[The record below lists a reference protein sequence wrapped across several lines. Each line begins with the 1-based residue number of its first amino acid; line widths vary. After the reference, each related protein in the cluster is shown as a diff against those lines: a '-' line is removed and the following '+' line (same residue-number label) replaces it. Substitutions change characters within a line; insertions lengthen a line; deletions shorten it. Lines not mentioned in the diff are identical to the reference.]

1 MKEDVE
7 GKLDVLFEDAGEQRL
22 KNIAT
27 PVRVYQLRIKGA
39 TPTQAPVVADKPSIA
54 VLPFENLSE
63 DPRQEYFADGMVEDM
78 PSRSGELHPEPLTE
92 PDLGLS
98 TYPARATH

>member
-1 MKEDVE
+1 MASRAVLIAKVVVMALAVE
-7 GKLDVLFEDAGEQRL
+7 MLDFV
-22 KNIAT
+22 
-27 PVRVYQLRIKGA
+27 VV
-39 TPTQAPVVADKPSIA
+39 VVALEVVAII
-54 VLPFENLSE
+54 VL
-63 DPRQEYFADGMVEDM
+63 